1 MCQLCLIYLWI
12 SISTLEIVGT
22 ARKHD
27 DTNSEHDG
35 SKPEHVVSSPE
46 HDDNGLKHDRIEP
59 KHDDNKPN
67 HDGRKL
73 NHDCRNLDLDRIKI
87 GKYTPLRRACL
98 DASRMKDNSKVT
110 THDYLS

>member
-1 MCQLCLIYLWI
+1 MYQLCLIYLWI
-12 SISTLEIVGT
+12 SISTQEIVET
-22 ARKHD
+22 AGKHD

-87 GKYTPLRRACL
+87 GKYTPLRQACL
-98 DASRMKDNSKVT
+98 DAFRMKDSSKVT

>member
-22 ARKHD
+22 AGKHD

-46 HDDNGLKHDRIEP
+46 HNDNGLKHDRIEP
-59 KHDDNKPN
+59 KHDDNQLN
-67 HDGRKL
+67 HNGRKL